1 MSNIFYSN
9 VDPNLKNELNA
20 RGRSGYNRTTKD
32 LQFMLEKIANVEL
45 EAFDSNDP
53 AEKKVIDT
61 ISVGTLGGNSV
72 RDGRYLPT
80 GPDGFLND
88 TKTYE
93 IKSVSIDP
101 ATGVASNVSTSGID
115 SSRRTGPYITDVE
128 FNLSDHSMGL
138 LNKATVQISIPAPER
153 DLDSMEDIWFRPGR
167 SVRITITH
175 PNSAIITDTKLSGDG
190 LPNYEK
196 LKELYPQLENKDK
209 LAEFKERVLSMNTS
223 TFNGLITSFE
233 FSYLASGVV
242 EASISLTG
250 TSNTYIDTTMYLP
263 NAVEIKPPD
272 PTTTSDITID
282 PVIKPTAGEETDPPG
297 ESSFFNLLYKTV
309 DAQIINATGKYNF
322 EASGCIVYKSFT
334 TSITDQ
340 LIVFGDRYQATAPKP
355 PLVQTNIVPNN
366 FSRYITLGALIQF
379 INDYPIANITGSL
392 PMAAIICDDT
402 NAWSNSFDYI
412 TSCIPDDILFLS
424 KTPDN
429 IDEKNMSVY
438 GINGTAPGV
447 VDPVLAYY
455 KNLTSDTL
463 TLKQKSTAEYAR
475 QWPGLDDVV
484 DGKSI
489 LYPSRILIN
498 IEIIQEILIGMENAK
513 TKKRTTGI
521 TSGGSN
527 GFTLKYFL
535 QIISSRI
542 EYASAGAISLALV
555 SYPTDPDLM
564 FFKDTKF
571 IKPEPGQPPTP
582 VKAYSVP
589 MMANHEFGTIVKE
602 FKLQATLPESAKNL
616 SYVLNQDPSKISE
629 LDIAPYMNYMYN
641 AKDAASINKIA
652 EQYTIRHT
660 NSITELLKSKK
671 SYGLTPNLAEKSS
684 ALHKQLATYL
694 QFPTDDIRKSAQLTA
709 PIFPFSAEFTID
721 GINGFKYGDVLT
733 FDLLP
738 TKYRVNTVFSV
749 IGITHKV
756 GSDGGWYTTIR
767 CIMRPSID

>member
-53 AEKKVIDT
+53 AKKKVIDT

-88 TKTYE
+88 TKQYE
-93 IKSVSIDP
+93 IKSVAIDP
-101 ATGVASNVSTSGID
+101 KTGVASNKSTTITD

-153 DLDSMEDIWFRPGR
+153 DLDAIEDIWFRPGR

-175 PNSAIITDTKLSGDG
+175 PASAIITGADLSEAA

-196 LKELYPQLENKDK
+196 LKELYPK
-209 LAEFKERVLSMNTS
+209 LTDPTQFDDYKKRVLSMNTS

-233 FSYLASGVV
+233 FSYLATGVV

-263 NAVEIKPPD
+263 DASETKQPVA
-272 PTTTSDITID
+272 TTTGAITFD
-282 PVIKPTAGEETDPPG
+282 PVIKSVESEEIQPPG
-297 ESSFFNLLYKTV
+297 KSSFFTKLYETV
-309 DAQIINATGKYNF
+309 DHQIINATGKSTP
-322 EASGCIVYKSFT
+322 EASGCIVYKSFGT
-334 TSITDQ
+334 NITDQ
-340 LIVFGDRYQATAPKP
+340 LIVFGEPYQATAP
-355 PLVQTNIVPNN
+355 LSVPTATVPSN

-392 PMAAIICDDT
+392 PMAAIICDD
-402 NAWSNSFDYI
+402 NNVWSNSFDYI

-424 KTPDN
+424 KTPDAL
-429 IDEKNMSVY
+429 DEKNMSVY
-438 GINGTAPGV
+438 GINGAPPSIIT
-447 VDPVLAYY
+447 PVLAYY
-455 KNLTSDTL
+455 KNLTADTL
-463 TLKQKSTAEYAR
+463 TLKQKSTQEYAR
-475 QWPGLDDVV
+475 QWPGLNDVA
-484 DGKSI
+484 DGKPI

-498 IEIIQEILIGMENAK
+498 LEIIQEILIGVENAK
-513 TKKRTTGI
+513 TNKRTTGI

-542 EYASAGAISLALV
+542 EYASGGAISLALV
-555 SYPTDPDLM
+555 SYPTDPDLLY
-564 FFKDTKF
+564 FKDTKF
-571 IKPEPGQPPTP
+571 IQPEPGQPPTP

-641 AKDAASINKIA
+641 AKDADSINKIA
-652 EQYTIRHT
+652 AEYTTRHK
-660 NSITELLKSKK
+660 NSITELLKSKNAF
-671 SYGLTPNLAEKSS
+671 GLTPSLTEKSS
-684 ALHKQLATYL
+684 ALYKQLSKYL
-694 QFPTDDIRKSAQLTA
+694 QFPTDDIRKSSQLTA

-721 GINGFKYGDVLT
+721 GINGFKYGDVVT
-733 FDLLP
+733 FDALP
-738 TKYRVNTVFSV
+738 AKYRVNTVFSV

-767 CIMRPSID
+767 CIMRPKID